1 MTGEKFAQ
9 LEALSRDA
17 LVATL
22 LDDSDGAC
30 GLVARDASCPFEDRA
45 ARVERKLAVAREI
58 MQRDLLAAMYGRE
71 WLTSP
76 TAVRDWLT
84 LKLAHRE
91 QEIFMVLLLDS
102 HNRLLSAHEL
112 FYGTLTQT
120 SVYPREIV
128 KLALRENA
136 AALIAVHNHPSL
148 LPEPSRS
155 DELLTNSIK
164 SALAMVDVKLL
175 DHMVVGGSK
184 VVSFAERGLI

>member
-1 MTGEKFAQ
+1 MTGEKFAHVQ
-9 LEALSRDA
+9 ALSRDA
-17 LVATL
+17 LVAAL
-22 LDDSDGAC
+22 IDDSAASC
-30 GLVARDASCPFEDRA
+30 GLVARDGLCSFDDRS
-45 ARVERKLAVAREI
+45 ARLEHRLAVAREI
-58 MQRDLLAAMYGRE
+58 LQRDLLAAMHGRE
-71 WLTSP
+71 LLTSP
-76 TAVRDWLT
+76 SAVREWLT

-102 HNRLLSAHEL
+102 HNRLLSANEL

-175 DHMVVGGSK
+175 DHMVVGGNK
-184 VVSFAERGLI
+184 VVSFAERGLV